1 MNIRNISLLSSAA
14 MIALL
19 AAFPSQAQDYRAQAV
34 AMMKRDFHAKGMA
47 GMDRLN
53 EDGLQAI
60 CNRTNNKPPKG
71 IAEQMEKD
79 EAASLKLPADGKL
92 MGDWKSG
99 EKIAQ
104 AGNGMTWS
112 DKPGAPAGGSCY
124 NCHQIGPKETSFGTI
139 GPSLFHF
146 GKTRGFSPENQKY
159 AYTKIYDSKITNL
172 CSSMPRF
179 GHTGTLTEQ
188 QIKDLVALLM
198 DPSSPVNQ

>member
-1 MNIRNISLLSSAA
+1 
-14 MIALL
+14 MITLL
-19 AAFPSQAQDYRAQAV
+19 AAAPSHAQDYRAKAIT
-34 AMMKRDFHAKGMA
+34 MMKHDFHAKGIA
-47 GMDRLN
+47 GMERLN
-53 EDGLQAI
+53 EDGLQAV
-60 CNRTNNKPPKG
+60 CNRSNNKPPKG

-79 EAASLKLPADGKL
+79 EAATVKLPADGKL
-92 MGDWKSG
+92 MGDWKAG

-112 DKPGAPAGGSCY
+112 DKPGVAGGGCY
-124 NCHQIGPKETSFGTI
+124 NCHQIGPQETSFGTI
-139 GPSLFHF
+139 GPSLYKF
-146 GKTRGFSPENQKY
+146 GKTRGYGPDNQKY

-179 GHTGTLTEQ
+179 GHSGALNEQ